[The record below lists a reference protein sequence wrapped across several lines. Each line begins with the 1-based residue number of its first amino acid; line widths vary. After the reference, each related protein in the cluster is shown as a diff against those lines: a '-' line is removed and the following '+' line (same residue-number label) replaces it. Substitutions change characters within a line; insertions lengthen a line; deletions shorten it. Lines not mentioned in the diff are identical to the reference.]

1 MLLLQRGD
9 VSERRAPRAT
19 RSRPGAAGAE
29 SRRRASA
36 CRRDSF
42 TFDLRTSVSDA
53 LEALAAAV
61 RKGDAGAV
69 EALLDAD
76 PALVNARRPDGSS
89 FALYA
94 VYCGHARLVNVFRE
108 HGKTIDLF
116 EATATGDAAAVRAFL
131 ASDPAA
137 ARAVSPDGFPVLGL
151 ALFFGHT
158 ALADLL
164 LESGADP
171 NAASTNAMKVTPLHA
186 ATSRGDTAMV
196 KKLLEKDA
204 LPDARQQGGWTALH
218 NAASQGNVEIVRLL
232 RARGADAS
240 ARTDDGKTAADLA
253 RERGHGVL
261 AESLRTA

>member
-1 MLLLQRGD
+1 M
-9 VSERRAPRAT
+9 
-19 RSRPGAAGAE
+19 
-29 SRRRASA
+29 
-36 CRRDSF
+36 
-42 TFDLRTSVSDA
+42 SDA

-61 RKGDAGAV
+61 RKGDSVAV

-89 FALYA
+89 FALFA
-94 VYCGHARLVNVFRE
+94 VYCGHARLVSIFRE
-108 HGKTIDLF
+108 HGRTLDLF
-116 EATATGDAAAVRAFL
+116 EATAAGDAAAVRALL

-151 ALFFGHT
+151 ALFFGHG

-186 ATSRGDTAMV
+186 ATSRGDAAMV
-196 KKLLEKDA
+196 RKLLERGA
-204 LPDARQQGGWTALH
+204 HPDARQQGGWTSLH
-218 NAASQGNVEIVRLL
+218 NAAAQGHVEIVRLL
-232 RARGADAS
+232 RGRGADVS
-240 ARTDDGKTAADLA
+240 AHTDDGKTAADLA
-253 RERGHGVL
+253 GERDHDIL